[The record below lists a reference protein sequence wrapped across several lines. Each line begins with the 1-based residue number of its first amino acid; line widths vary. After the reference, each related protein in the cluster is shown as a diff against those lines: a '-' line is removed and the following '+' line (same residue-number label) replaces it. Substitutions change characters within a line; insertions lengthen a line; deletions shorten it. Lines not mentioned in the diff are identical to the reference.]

1 MADDLTKTPRLFN
14 GAMKIDALQ
23 QSIQDTES
31 EVGPIN
37 GLGAKGGDTQGTFD
51 ATQDPP
57 DPVVEVVV
65 VASLP
70 PPGRDGYDTICSG
83 NCMVGGN
90 STPVAAYR
98 KKAS

>member
-1 MADDLTKTPRLFN
+1 MTDDLTKTPRLFS
-14 GAMKIDALQ
+14 GQMAIDALQ

-37 GLGAKGGDTQGTFD
+37 GLGTKGSDTQGTFD

-70 PPGRDGYDTICSG
+70 PPAKDGYDTVCYGNGMVSG
-83 NCMVGGN
+83 K
-90 STPVAAYR
+90 STPIAAYR
-98 KKAS
+98 KKAA